1 MLKSLSLSLSLSLSQ
16 RGEMGSDNALP
27 FLFGKLLLTGQQP

>member
-1 MLKSLSLSLSLSLSQ
+1 MLKSLSLPKG
-16 RGEMGSDNALP
+16 RDKKGSDNALP